1 MEEIRQA
8 LEAQGMDPE
17 EIERHVKQLKGEDSE
32 KQGAAVQLGDIVID
46 GWADEGLHTPIELDE
61 AAMRTSVRTEN
72 IAKKKTKKLDL
83 ADLTPGQL
91 RREKIQGEDALISG
105 RSYAD
110 RKPKLRAKVKTGMH
124 DNGSI
129 KAGSVDADD
138 SESAGRSAAGSA
150 VPAVQSKAARDA
162 LPLEGVLAR

>member
-46 GWADEGLHTPIELDE
+46 GWAEEGLHTPIELDE

-83 ADLTPGQL
+83 ADLTPG
-91 RREKIQGEDALISG
+91 
-105 RSYAD
+105 
-110 RKPKLRAKVKTGMH
+110 
-124 DNGSI
+124 
-129 KAGSVDADD
+129 
-138 SESAGRSAAGSA
+138 
-150 VPAVQSKAARDA
+150 
-162 LPLEGVLAR
+162 